1 MVTSYPLGT
10 PLVRLR
16 AIITELI
23 PPGSEVQLTLTPPG
37 GGRAFV
43 ESGDKYVIIEQRV
56 LTGTTLIGQDLI
68 LEEDIPVLARPAK
81 WRVEIKHRDQGN
93 TKATWAAP
101 ISRDFIVDPS
111 SVGTVIPVASL
122 EGSAVVPSMS
132 NTLTTSLADAR
143 YAFKG
148 EAGGSGLTDATAVAL
163 EAGEQPTASIVGGVL
178 TLGIPGGG
186 ATGPKGD
193 TGDPGVTSA
202 TANTL
207 AAGSAATVSLANG
220 VLTIGVP
227 RGADGTGG
235 GGSTLTIAQLTE
247 KAGY

>member
-43 ESGDKYVIIEQRV
+43 ESGEKYVIIEQRV

-93 TKATWAAP
+93 NKATWAAP

-111 SVGTVIPVASL
+111 AAGTVIPVAAL
-122 EGSAVVPSMS
+122 EGSTVVPSVS
-132 NTLTTSLADAR
+132 NTLTTSLADSR

-148 EAGGSGLTDATAVAL
+148 EGGAGLTGATAVAL
-163 EAGEQPTASIVGGVL
+163 AAGSQPTASIVGGVL

-186 ATGPKGD
+186 ADGSPTIARSD
-193 TGDPGVTSA
+193 LA
-202 TANTL
+202 TAM
-207 AAGSAATVSLANG
+207 
-220 VLTIGVP
+220 
-227 RGADGTGG
+227 GAV
-235 GGSTLTIAQLTE
+235 
-247 KAGY
+247 